1 MVATACNGVAEIIS
15 LDSNGLRA
23 KVSIV
28 ATKRTNRSEFVHSLI
43 ERRVRRKKM
52 KRILLLMVAAT
63 FLFSVSFAL
72 GQNIPMTFNGSY
84 QGGNAL
90 GAGAG
95 FYDGTINGVNV
106 GPGQASPGMICDD
119 YYDHIGPPNSW
130 LATGYQVST
139 LNAGNLAAD
148 TLFGVA
154 GGWGTVG
161 LTALQGYEAL
171 AYLANDMFT
180 NGVGNQAL
188 QSSISQA
195 MWYLTSNA
203 VTSGSGIGL
212 GSLDTQA
219 KNLVAY
225 VQNVSHLSAL
235 STYTGLW
242 LYTQPFAPPGV
253 QEMWGQIPVP
263 EGGAAL
269 MYLLLAGVTCF
280 GAMFYSRRQSAM
292 GA

>member
-195 MWYLTSNA
+195 MWYLTTNA
-203 VTSGSGIGL
+203 DPSKGSPLQLIQ
-212 GSLDTQA
+212 LDAQA
-219 KNLVAY
+219 QNLVSF
-225 VQNVSHLSAL
+225 VETLSNLSAL
-235 STYTGLW
+235 STYTGLY
-242 LYTQPFAPPGV
+242 LYTQPTSPSGL

-280 GAMFYSRRQSAM
+280 GAMFYSRR
-292 GA
+292 